1 MTLSLSDS
9 EGCVLCLHT
18 QSFTSRRRR
27 SFSTGG
33 HKSQGLPLRL
43 LAAGWNPR
51 PGPGEGKIRESKYSA
66 TRAPRCRAYKRWW
79 TPSRPPPGPERSFLS
94 LADCHGGTSW
104 SGHHAGKCGRKEKG
118 RKIEGWERRGGAHR
132 AGNAGPN
139 LAVSYFR
146 TAPWGPRTRDTG
158 GGQSGCVN
166 ALCPSSRSRQ
176 PLLGCLGR
184 EEGGNAACQHCAG

>member
-1 MTLSLSDS
+1 MPAHPELHVQEAQVILHGRTQESGTPTQASCCRVEPQARSWGGQDPGVKVLRHSGPQVQSLQTVVDP
-9 EGCVLCLHT
+9 
-18 QSFTSRRRR
+18 Q
-27 SFSTGG
+27 
-33 HKSQGLPLRL
+33 Q
-43 LAAGWNPR
+43 A
-51 PGPGEGKIRESKYSA
+51 
-66 TRAPRCRAYKRWW
+66 
-79 TPSRPPPGPERSFLS
+79 PPGPERSFLS